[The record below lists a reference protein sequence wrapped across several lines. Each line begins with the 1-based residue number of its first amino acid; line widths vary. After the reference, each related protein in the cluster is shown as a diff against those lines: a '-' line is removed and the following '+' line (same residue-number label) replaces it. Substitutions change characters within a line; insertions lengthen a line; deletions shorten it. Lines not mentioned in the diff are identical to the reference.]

1 MKFAK
6 LVSLIGM
13 IFLCS
18 SVCSIQAQASE
29 TGKIVFVSARDGN
42 REIYIMNP
50 DSSEQENLTQNSADD
65 LYPAWSPTGEQILF
79 VSDRDG
85 VRDLYLMDAN
95 GSNVR
100 KVFKNEAHR
109 EHPTWAP
116 DGKQIAYE
124 SGNIIYIA
132 TLGQQKEEH
141 LVQVGSGPAWSP
153 DGTEI
158 AFASGTLGNYRL
170 TLINVQTGRQKLIL
184 PAKVRPWQRTP
195 AWSPTGEKIAFS
207 WLNHDLP
214 IGLLGDLV
222 DRETIYI
229 VKRDG
234 TGRIQRIVDEAGP
247 KATHPAWS
255 PNSNT
260 LIYTQE
266 INNRLQLFKINPPS
280 RVRAQL
286 THVGNVFQANALA
299 DWLAP
304 SGLPVSPQ
312 PELLTTMWGEMKDP

>member
-6 LVSLIGM
+6 LVSAISM

-18 SVCSIQAQASE
+18 SVYSLWSQASE
-29 TGKIVFVSARDGN
+29 TGKIVFVSARDGD

-50 DSSEQENLTQNSADD
+50 DGSESENLTRNSADD
-65 LYPAWSPTGEQILF
+65 LYPVWSPTGDQILF

-85 VRDLYLMDAN
+85 VRDLYLMNAD

-100 KVFKNEAHR
+100 KVFKNTAHR

-124 SGNIIYIA
+124 RGNVIYTAI
-132 TLGQQKEEH
+132 LEQQKEEH
-141 LVQVGSGPAWSP
+141 LVQGSGPAWSP

-158 AFASGTLGNYRL
+158 AFASGVFGSHRL
-170 TLINVQTGRQKLIL
+170 VLVNVRTGRQKQIL
-184 PAKVRPWQRTP
+184 PANARPWQHMP
-195 AWSPTGEKIAFS
+195 AWSPTGEKIVFS
-207 WLNHDLP
+207 WLNHDLRVGP
-214 IGLLGDLV
+214 LGDLV

-229 VKRDG
+229 VNRDG
-234 TGRIQRIVDEAGP
+234 TGRIERIVDEAGP

-255 PNSNT
+255 PNSNMF
-260 LIYTQE
+260 IYTQE
-266 INNRLQLFKINPPS
+266 INNRLQLFKIDLLS
-280 RVRAQL
+280 RARTQL
-286 THVGNVFQANALA
+286 THIGNVFQANALA
-299 DWLAP
+299 DWIAP

-312 PELLTTMWGEMKDP
+312 PQLLTTMWGEVKAP